1 MEKEQ
6 IKIVLESAESDLEAK
21 KSYFIGELKNVH
33 SEEEAKEFL
42 ALVAAKHREAR
53 HHCFA
58 IRIGTPGNVYER
70 FSDDG
75 EPSGTAGKPILAL
88 LQGDG
93 LYDVCAVVT
102 RYFGGTL
109 LGTGGL
115 VRAYSDSM
123 KEAIGLAETAVLSD
137 GFRFTLC
144 SDYSM
149 ANRIKYLAGTMDLY
163 TEKEEYSDICALTYI
178 LEKEKYDD
186 FTGKVREMSGGKILP
201 ENVSEISYYCRNGKP
216 SVYKEKDL

>member
-1 MEKEQ
+1 MN
-6 IKIVLESAESDLEAK
+6 IVTCSVESDLEAK
-21 KSYFIGELKNVH
+21 KSHFIGELKNIK
-33 SEEEAKEFL
+33 SEEEAKAFL
-42 ALVAAKHREAR
+42 EEVSKRHREAR

-58 IRIGTPGNVYER
+58 MRIGTPGNVYER

-88 LQGDG
+88 LQGAG

-123 KEAIGLAETAVLSD
+123 KEAIGLADISTLSD
-137 GFRFTLC
+137 GYRFTLC
-144 SDYSM
+144 CDYSM
-149 ANRIKYLAGTMDLY
+149 ANRIKYLAGTMEIY
-163 TEKEEYSDICALTYI
+163 TEKEEYSDICSLTYI
-178 LEKEKYDD
+178 LEKDQFED
-186 FTGKVREMSGGKILP
+186 FTGKVREMSGGKAAP
-201 ENVSEISYYCRNGKP
+201 NNVSEICYYRKNGKP
-216 SVYKEKDL
+216 AVYKEKNL

>member
-1 MEKEQ
+1 MREQ
-6 IKIVLESAESDLEAK
+6 MKIVTASTESDLEAK
-21 KSYFIGELKNVH
+21 KSHFIGELRNIR

-42 ALVAAKHREAR
+42 EEIAKKHREAR

-58 IRIGTPGNVYER
+58 LRIGTPGNVYER

-88 LQGDG
+88 LQGAEM
-93 LYDVCAVVT
+93 YDVCAVVT

-123 KEAIGLAETAVLSD
+123 KEAISLSETAVLAE
-137 GFRFTLC
+137 GYRFTLS

-163 TEKEEYSDICALTYI
+163 TEKEEYSDICAFTYV
-178 LEKEKYDD
+178 LEKEKYED
-186 FTGKVREMSGGKILP
+186 FTGKVREMSGGRVLP
-201 ENVSEISYYCRNGKP
+201 SGVTEICYYIKNGKP
-216 SVYKEKDL
+216 TVYKEKEL

>member
-1 MEKEQ
+1 MAQEQ
-6 IKIVLESAESDLEAK
+6 MKIVLTSEESDLEAK
-21 KSYFIGELKNVH
+21 KSHFLGELKNVR
-33 SEEEAKEFL
+33 SEEEAKAFL
-42 ALVAAKHREAR
+42 AEVSVKHREAR

-58 IRIGTPGNVYER
+58 MRIGTPGNVYER

-88 LQGDG
+88 LQGES

-123 KEAIGLAETAVLSD
+123 KEAIGLAETAIISD
-137 GFRFTLC
+137 GFRFTLK

-163 TEKEEYSDICALTYI
+163 TEKEEYSEICALTYI
-178 LEKEKYDD
+178 LEKEKFED
-186 FTGKVREMSGGKILP
+186 FTGKVREMSGGKVVPQEI
-201 ENVSEISYYCRNGKP
+201 SEICYYTNNGKP
-216 SVYKEKDL
+216 AVYKEKEL